1 LDSLLPPGTT
11 GGVWI
16 NVDNVGGFSNGN
28 SFNANGIPL
37 GVYRFSYFINSNLPC
52 PLTYN
57 LDMTVDDNCVNP
69 CDPIVIQSESCNEAQ
84 FDTIDLNS
92 LLPAGTSTNGTWT
105 NDDNVGGLTGTE
117 FNAWQVPVGLYTFTY
132 TVVNGPCPRIF
143 EIKMTVNTDCIVE
156 PCDNVIIHNAF
167 TPNGDGTNEYFDIK
181 NIDQECRPTNKVEIY
196 NRWGVLVYETKNYD
210 NNTRKFEGISEGRV
224 TVDKNAELPSG
235 TYFYIIQWTT
245 SDGNTINKNGYL
257 YLTR

>member
-1 LDSLLPPGTT
+1 
-11 GGVWI
+11 
-16 NVDNVGGFSNGN
+16 
-28 SFNANGIPL
+28 
-37 GVYRFSYFINSNLPC
+37 
-52 PLTYN
+52 
-57 LDMTVDDNCVNP
+57 
-69 CDPIVIQSESCNEAQ
+69 
-84 FDTIDLNS
+84 
-92 LLPAGTSTNGTWT
+92 LPAGTPTSGTWT
-105 NDDNVGGLTGTE
+105 NDDNVGGLTGTL
-117 FNAWQVPVGLYTFTY
+117 FNAWQIPVGLYTFTY
-132 TVVNGPCPRIF
+132 TIVNGPCPRIYQ
-143 EIKMTVNTDCIVE
+143 IKMSVTDDCE
-156 PCDNVIIHNAF
+156 PFACDEVIIHNAF
-167 TPNGDGTNEYFDIK
+167 TPNGDGTNESFNIE